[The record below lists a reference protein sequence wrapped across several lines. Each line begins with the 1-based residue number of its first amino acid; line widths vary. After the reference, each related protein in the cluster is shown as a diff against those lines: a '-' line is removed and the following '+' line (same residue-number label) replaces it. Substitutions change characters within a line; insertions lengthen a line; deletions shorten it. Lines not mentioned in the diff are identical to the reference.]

1 MPLPRLA
8 IGAIVK
14 NEAPYLLEWIA
25 FHRVLGVTRFFVA
38 DNGSTDGSSA
48 LLAALDAAGLVRHL
62 PFPDRPGV
70 RPQRPAYR
78 AILAEHAAEADWI
91 AFIDADEFLRPA
103 AGPFPGAL
111 PRLLARLGADP
122 GVGAVVVNWALYGSS
137 GQLAAGPGP
146 VIERFARRA
155 ERTLLPNHHFKSIL
169 RTAAGAAVGGN
180 PHAFRL
186 APPFRAVHGDGRDLE
201 AHALGINGLSRE
213 VVWAPLR
220 LNHYVVKSREEFL
233 TRKLPRGRATSE
245 RMRDPGFFE
254 AHDRNEVADPIDP
267 ALAQA
272 TRLERARIAARLAG
286 RPEIPPEIS
295 LTGREAAR
303 RFEAARQARRERRI
317 GKPLSSRFPATFQR
331 VRAVSIG

>member
-1 MPLPRLA
+1 M
-8 IGAIVK
+8 
-14 NEAPYLLEWIA
+14 
-25 FHRVLGVTRFFVA
+25 
-38 DNGSTDGSSA
+38 
-48 LLAALDAAGLVRHL
+48 
-62 PFPDRPGV
+62 
-70 RPQRPAYR
+70 
-78 AILAEHAAEADWI
+78 
-91 AFIDADEFLRPA
+91 
-103 AGPFPGAL
+103 
-111 PRLLARLGADP
+111 
-122 GVGAVVVNWALYGSS
+122 VVNWALYGSS

-146 VIERFARRA
+146 VIERFSRRA

-186 APPFRAVHGDGRDLE
+186 APPFRAVHGDGRDLA

-267 ALAQA
+267 ALAEA
-272 TRLERARIAARLAG
+272 TRIERVRIAAHLGLLAG
-286 RPEIPPEIS
+286 RPEASPA
-295 LTGREAAR
+295 GREAA
-303 RFEAARQARRERRI
+303 
-317 GKPLSSRFPATFQR
+317 PAL
-331 VRAVSIG
+331 